1 MAHYQLNTIPMKKEN
16 NISFGFRFW
25 CPKVIFVKLLEKKRE
40 RKNPQKTLKLD
51 KEIIYDI
58 LGE

>member
-40 RKNPQKTLKLD
+40 RKKTPKNAKARQGDNL
-51 KEIIYDI
+51 
-58 LGE
+58 